1 MHCQAEEILGLTI
14 LFYKDFLKDVIYMK
28 SLKAILAAVLAIS
41 VMTSAA
47 ACGSTDDSAPES
59 SSLPEISSGQ
69 SEASDSESS
78 KDNSEA
84 DSESSSDSSDSEKTT
99 KEAEESDNSDS
110 TADTTEAENS
120 ESSDTSN
127 EESQKDESS
136 KSEESSASSQSSD
149 KKPSAETSSSENS
162 KAETSQSGSSTGS
175 SSGGTSS
182 SDKNTGSSSS
192 GTSGNSSNSGESTGS
207 SSGGSSSANNND
219 TPSVQET
226 TEAPTEAP
234 TQAATEETIQYAA
247 EISLGDTC
255 SFTGSNVTVSG
266 QKVTITAGGIYLL
279 EGTLTDGQV
288 EVNTTEKVELYLN
301 GVNIKNST
309 GPAILITDAKRAE
322 IKLLADTSNILTDAG
337 NDVVQDG
344 VIFSNDTLE
353 IKGKGT
359 LKITAGN
366 AHGIVS
372 DDDIIIDNGNLII
385 SSIKSGLFANDDIT
399 LNGGKLNIKAGTN
412 GIKSKGTLNINGGYA
427 EISGGQK
434 EEKSSIYVASTFNYT
449 GGTVFASGNVVSV
462 PTQTSI
468 PYIVAGCTQQISYG
482 TPVTLTLNGS
492 DAVTFTP
499 HSNFKCVLMLS
510 PDITTGSSFA
520 MSLGDEEYSGYTV
533 SAIQNV
539 FTLF

>member
-28 SLKAILAAVLAIS
+28 SLKAMLAAVLAIS

-84 DSESSSDSSDSEKTT
+84 NSESSSDSSDSEKTT

-120 ESSDTSN
+120 ESSDTGN
-127 EESQKDESS
+127 EESKKDETS
-136 KSEESSASSQSSD
+136 KNEESSESSQSSD

-192 GTSGNSSNSGESTGS
+192 GTSGSSSSGENTGS

-247 EISLGDTC
+247 EISLGNTC
-255 SFTGSNVTVSG
+255 SFTGSNVTVSE

-482 TPVTLTLNGS
+482 TPVTLTLNGT